1 MILKALTATQAAATR
16 DSIVRNIYKRV
27 FEWALTKINKNL
39 QPAEARETPSAA
51 VASCVGILDIF
62 GFENLGVNSFEQ
74 LCINYSAE
82 VMHKV
87 RNNSSIF
94 QHFVRTTRLTN
105 FYFFSSFLQHFCESV
120 FLQEL
125 VEYQQQGVRFD
136 TIAYRRSD
144 PLIKLLG
151 TEIMG
156 MLDEQVRQPNATDT
170 QFLIKLN
177 KKFGPNSPLALASA
191 TATASGHSPLLVR
204 LGDTDFEDGVFRVTH
219 YACEVTYHVSG
230 FLEKHFD
237 EVPAAVERML
247 QTSTSAVL
255 NLGLGLSES
264 ALPRTSSW
272 SPPVSP
278 SKGSLRPTGL
288 SSNHN
293 ASFST
298 NTVRRAQNV
307 NLGAYFKAQLALL
320 IEQIKLTVPHFVRCV
335 KASDKSLAVNQR
347 RASGTGANS
356 SNTGTGTSNVLA
368 NPLLNKGKRPS
379 HVSTAPVPAN
389 YGMWEV

>member
-1 MILKALTATQAAATR
+1 MKFT
-16 DSIVRNIYKRV
+16 
-27 FEWALTKINKNL
+27 F
-39 QPAEARETPSAA
+39 
-51 VASCVGILDIF
+51 
-62 GFENLGVNSFEQ
+62 SFH
-74 LCINYSAE
+74 I
-82 VMHKV
+82 
-87 RNNSSIF
+87 
-94 QHFVRTTRLTN
+94 
-105 FYFFSSFLQHFCESV
+105 SSFLQHFCESV
-120 FLQEL
+120 FLQEI

-136 TIAYRRSD
+136 TIAYRRSE

-151 TEIMG
+151 TEIMS
-156 MLDEQVRQPNATDT
+156 MLDEQVRQPNATDS

-177 KKFGPNSPLALASA
+177 KKFGLNSPLALASA
-191 TATASGHSPLLVR
+191 TATANGLSPLLVR
-204 LGDTDFEDGVFRVTH
+204 LGENDFEDGVFRVAH

-255 NLGLGLSES
+255 NLGPPLS
-264 ALPRTSSW
+264 ALPRTSSFTPPI
-272 SPPVSP
+272 SPNA
-278 SKGSLRPTGL
+278 KGSLQPTGL

-320 IEQIKLTVPHFVRCV
+320 IEQIKLTVPHFVRCI

-347 RASGTGANS
+347 RASGAGVNNS
-356 SNTGTGTSNVLA
+356 VTNNANTGSISSVLA

-379 HVSTAPVPAN
+379 HVATAPVPAN
-389 YGMWEV
+389 YGTFLYVFVSAEFYSLILFYFFSILQSWFEYGI